1 MPATDTFI
9 RRQGQAGRM
18 HVRDWQDLVGDV
30 VDRDV
35 DPGDWRAVAGPRRE
49 GIGEDLYLGH
59 PSVGL
64 YQLKTYAKN
73 PFEVRG
79 LGGQIARSFDDEI
92 ESILPVEED
101 GRFAVQQAPADE
113 DDAEQKA
120 RRLEETVKAH
130 AEAPGRPDDLFTDMM
145 DALESPA
152 YGPID
157 FDNYDRP
164 ERLDAF
170 ASTFDDAEELL
181 NSEFEDL
188 VEDDG
193 VNRGFG

>member
-1 MPATDTFI
+1 
-9 RRQGQAGRM
+9 M

-35 DPGDWRAVAGPRRE
+35 DPGDWRAVAGPRQG

-79 LGGQIARSFDDEI
+79 LGSRIARSLDDEI
-92 ESILPVEED
+92 EPLLPAAED
-101 GRFAVQQAPADE
+101 GRFAVQQPASDE
-113 DDAEQKA
+113 SEAERKA

-130 AEAPGRPDDLFTDMM
+130 AEAPSRPDDLFDDLM
-145 DALESPA
+145 DAIDSPA
-152 YGPID
+152 YGPLE

-164 ERLDAF
+164 ERLDEF
-170 ASTFDDAEELL
+170 AATFEDAEDLL
-181 NSEFEDL
+181 ESEFEDL
-188 VEDDG
+188 IEDDG

>member
-1 MPATDTFI
+1 
-9 RRQGQAGRM
+9 M

-30 VDRDV
+30 VERDV
-35 DPGDWRAVAGPRRE
+35 DPGDWRAVAGPRRQ

-79 LGGQIARSFDDEI
+79 LGGQIARRLDDEI
-92 ESILPVEED
+92 ESILPAEED
-101 GRFAVQQAPADE
+101 GRFAVQQAPTDE
-113 DDAEQKA
+113 DEAERKA

-152 YGPID
+152 YGPLD

-164 ERLDAF
+164 ERLDEF
-170 ASTFDDAEELL
+170 ASTFEDAEDLL
-181 NSEFEDL
+181 NAEFDDL
-188 VEDDG
+188 IEDDG

>member
-1 MPATDTFI
+1 M
-9 RRQGQAGRM
+9 R
-18 HVRDWQDLVGDV
+18 VRDWQDLVGDV

-35 DPGDWRAVAGPRRE
+35 DPADWRAVAGPRRR

-79 LGGQIARSFDDEI
+79 LGGRIARRLDDEI
-92 ESILPVEED
+92 EPLLPND
-101 GRFAVQQAPADE
+101 QAGRFAVQQAPRDE
-113 DDAEQKA
+113 DEAERKA

-130 AEAPGRPDDLFTDMM
+130 AEAPGEPDDLFVDLM

-152 YGPID
+152 YGPMD
-157 FDNYDRP
+157 YDNYDRP
-164 ERLDAF
+164 DRLDEF
-170 ASTFDDAEELL
+170 ASTFEDAEDLL
-181 NSEFEDL
+181 ESEFEDL
-188 VEDDG
+188 IEDDG